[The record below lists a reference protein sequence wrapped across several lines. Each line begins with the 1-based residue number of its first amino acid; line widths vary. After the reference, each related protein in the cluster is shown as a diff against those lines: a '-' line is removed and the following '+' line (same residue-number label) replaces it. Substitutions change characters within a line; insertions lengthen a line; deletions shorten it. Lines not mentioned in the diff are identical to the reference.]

1 MFAKGSPMSLSA
13 PARPPVDA
21 PSDAL
26 SAADLEAFGYRQQ
39 LSRRVGSY
47 ASFAAGFSFVSILT
61 TVFQLFGLGFS
72 FGGTAFFWTWPVV
85 FAGQLTVALC
95 FAELAA
101 RYPLSGA
108 IYQWSRRLGGAVVG
122 WFAGWTMVIAQII
135 TVAAAAIAL
144 QVALPA
150 VWSGFQVVGNDP
162 SLASRDGAANAVL
175 LGCALLVVTTTLN
188 AVSVRITSI
197 VNSVGVTCELIGI
210 VLLVILLLGHAER
223 GPSVVLHTTNLDHTT
238 GYVVPLLIS
247 ALMAAYVLVGF
258 DSAGELSE
266 ETHKPRATTPRTILR
281 ALVVSGLAGA
291 FLIVAALMA
300 APSLTDGKLGVQG
313 LPYVL
318 TSRLGTTAGRLLLL
332 DVAFA
337 VCVCTL
343 AIQTAAARMI
353 FSMARDHVLPFSAQL
368 ARVSP
373 RTGTPVLATVVP
385 GVGAAICL
393 LVNVGNAGLFLG
405 LASVCIM
412 LLYVA
417 YLLVTVPLL
426 LRRVRG
432 EALADGVD
440 EDGRPLF
447 SLGRAGLLVN
457 GIAVGYGALM
467 TVNLGWP
474 RAEVYDPAG
483 EGWYLHYLPLV
494 ALAVTALGGVAAYLF
509 QRTAYHRAIGEP
521 VEPLSVSL
529 PWFRTAAEEEA

>member
-1 MFAKGSPMSLSA
+1 MSLSTS
-13 PARPPVDA
+13 VDTV
-21 PSDAL
+21 
-26 SAADLEAFGYRQQ
+26 SAHDLETFGYHQQ

-61 TVFQLFGLGFS
+61 TVFQLFGLGYS

-85 FAGQLTVALC
+85 LAGQLTVALC

-101 RYPLSGA
+101 HYPISGA

-122 WFAGWTMVIAQII
+122 WAAGWTMVIAQVI

-144 QVALPA
+144 QVVLPA
-150 VWSGFQVVGNDP
+150 VWSGFQVVGSDP
-162 SLASRDGAANAVL
+162 SLGSHDGAANAVL
-175 LGCALLVVTTTLN
+175 LGCLLLVATTALN
-188 AVSVRITSI
+188 ALSVRTTAI
-197 VNSVGVTCELIGI
+197 VNSVGVTCELVG
-210 VLLVILLLGHAER
+210 VALLVALLFGHAER

-266 ETHKPRATTPRTILR
+266 ETHRPRATTPRTIIR
-281 ALVVSGLAGA
+281 AVVVSGIGGA

-300 APSLTDGKLGVQG
+300 APSLTDAKLGLQG

-318 TSRLGTTAGRLLLL
+318 TSQLGTTVGKLLLL
-332 DVAFA
+332 DVALA
-337 VCVCTL
+337 VSVCTL

-353 FSMARDHVLPFSAQL
+353 FSMSRDHVLPFSAQL
-368 ARVSP
+368 SAVSA
-373 RTGTPVLATVVP
+373 RTGTPLLATVVP
-385 GVGAAICL
+385 GVGAAACL

-412 LLYVA
+412 LLYIA
-417 YLLVTVPLL
+417 YLMVTVPLL
-426 LRRVRG
+426 VRRIKG
-432 EALADGVD
+432 DALPGGVD

-447 SLGRAGLLVN
+447 SLGRAG
-457 GIAVGYGALM
+457 IAVNVVAVVYGALM
-467 TVNLGWP
+467 TINLGWP

-483 EGWYLHYLPLV
+483 AGWYLHYLPLL
-494 ALAVTALGGVAAYLF
+494 ALAVTGVAGVVAYLY

-521 VEPLSVSL
+521 VAPLSL
-529 PWFRTAAEEEA
+529 PHPELGGLVEEEA